1 MDILPT
7 DTPPLDTMVRDL
19 LMLSQRPR
27 LMLDS
32 TMEDMDM
39 VLDLDMLVLD
49 MLDTDMAILPTDTPP
64 LDTMARDLLML
75 SPRLRLML
83 DSTMEDMAMVLD
95 MLVLAMPDLD
105 TLDTDMAILPTDT
118 PPLDT
123 MARGLLML
131 SLRLRLMLVF
141 TMVDMDMVLDIL
153 VLAMPDLDML
163 DLDMLDLDM
172 LPLPTDTPPLDTM
185 ARDLLMLS
193 PRLRLML
200 VFTMVDMDM
209 VLDIPDSAML
219 DTDMDILPTDTL
231 PLDTMARGL
240 LMLSQRLR
248 LMLVFTMVDMDMVLA
263 ILVLAMLVT
272 DIHI

>member
-1 MDILPT
+1 
-7 DTPPLDTMVRDL
+7 
-19 LMLSQRPR
+19 
-27 LMLDS
+27 
-32 TMEDMDM
+32 
-39 VLDLDMLVLD
+39 
-49 MLDTDMAILPTDTPP
+49 
-64 LDTMARDLLML
+64 
-75 SPRLRLML
+75 
-83 DSTMEDMAMVLD
+83 

-105 TLDTDMAILPTDT
+105 TLDTDMAILPMDT

-131 SLRLRLMLVF
+131 SPRLRLMLVF

-209 VLDIPDSAML
+209 VLDMPDSAML
-219 DTDMDILPTDTL
+219 DTDMDILPMDTL

-248 LMLVFTMVDMDMVLA
+248 LMLVFTMVDMDMVLP
-263 ILVLAMLVT
+263 LMVLDTVDTTMVRSISKYVDEAKAQSNHRLAHCYSVPSFEV
-272 DIHI
+272 

>member
-1 MDILPT
+1 
-7 DTPPLDTMVRDL
+7 
-19 LMLSQRPR
+19 
-27 LMLDS
+27 
-32 TMEDMDM
+32 
-39 VLDLDMLVLD
+39 
-49 MLDTDMAILPTDTPP
+49 
-64 LDTMARDLLML
+64 
-75 SPRLRLML
+75 
-83 DSTMEDMAMVLD
+83 
-95 MLVLAMPDLD
+95 MPDLD
-105 TLDTDMAILPTDT
+105 MLDTDMAILPTDT

-131 SLRLRLMLVF
+131 SPRLRLMLVF

-153 VLAMPDLDML
+153 VWAMPDLDML

-209 VLDIPDSAML
+209 VL
-219 DTDMDILPTDTL
+219 
-231 PLDTMARGL
+231 
-240 LMLSQRLR
+240 
-248 LMLVFTMVDMDMVLA
+248 A

-272 DIHI
+272 DMDIPLM

>member
-1 MDILPT
+1 
-7 DTPPLDTMVRDL
+7 
-19 LMLSQRPR
+19 
-27 LMLDS
+27 
-32 TMEDMDM
+32 
-39 VLDLDMLVLD
+39 
-49 MLDTDMAILPTDTPP
+49 
-64 LDTMARDLLML
+64 
-75 SPRLRLML
+75 
-83 DSTMEDMAMVLD
+83 MEDMAMVLD

-105 TLDTDMAILPTDT
+105 MLDTDVAILPTDT

-131 SLRLRLMLVF
+131 SPRLRLMLVF

-209 VLDIPDSAML
+209 VLDMPDSAML
-219 DTDMDILPTDTL
+219 VTDMDIPLMD
-231 PLDTMARGL
+231 LDT
-240 LMLSQRLR
+240 
-248 LMLVFTMVDMDMVLA
+248 VDTTMVRSISKYVDEA
-263 ILVLAMLVT
+263 KAQSN
-272 DIHI
+272 HR